1 MNPLHP
7 ARITVKLMVVQSTG
21 EKQIWSDAEID
32 QWTTE
37 FLVALYPGISPDAIT
52 DDLLYER
59 LATTAVEIACLLQDA
74 HLITGF
80 QTVNK
85 KSTHDLCDPHILRV
99 EAKTSADGIIDT
111 EEPLIQL
118 LSNVFLGHA
127 RITLTDKENG
137 SMDVVVLT
145 TGTQNR
151 EGPAIGD
158 GGTIRLN
165 VSLSTPDASQVVSTD
180 IASEVL
186 DGMIGDMPVDRR
198 CTPGKRRAEAI
209 HLVHSMLDEA
219 SAMEGVSAPEISIEI
234 SAPDSARPV
243 LNIQCHFK
251 EMAPLQ
257 RIATHIRDF
266 GSIAF
271 TE

>member
-1 MNPLHP
+1 M
-7 ARITVKLMVVQSTG
+7 LMVIQSTE
-21 EKQIWSDAEID
+21 EKQIWIDAEID

-37 FLVALYPGISPDAIT
+37 FLSALFPGISPDSIT
-52 DDLLYER
+52 DDLLYEN
-59 LATTAVEIACLLQDA
+59 LATTGVEIACFLQDE

-85 KSTHDLCDPHILRV
+85 KSTHEISDPHVLRV
-99 EAKTSADGIIDT
+99 EARTTTDGILDA
-111 EEPLIQL
+111 EEPLIQM
-118 LSNVFLGHA
+118 LSKAFLGHA

-145 TGTQNR
+145 TGTQNL

-165 VSLSTPDASQVVSTD
+165 VSLITPDASQVVSTD
-180 IASEVL
+180 IATEVL
-186 DGMIGDMPVDRR
+186 DGMIGDMPVNRR
-198 CTPGKRRAEAI
+198 CTPGMRRAEAI

-219 SAMEGVSAPEISIEI
+219 SAMEGVSAPEFSIDI
-234 SAPDSARPV
+234 SAPDSAQPV
-243 LNIQCHFK
+243 LNIRCHFK